1 LGLGNCEFTKKQQNI
16 ARITPEKAPITV
28 VDRASLW
35 LLSRHMK
42 FKLAAIDEFNDTVE
56 LDINGVGVCAEEG

>member
-1 LGLGNCEFTKKQQNI
+1 
-16 ARITPEKAPITV
+16 
-28 VDRASLW
+28 
-35 LLSRHMK
+35 MK